1 MGKSCGDP
9 HSRGRASEGPPSL
22 DPSPAFVPWKALKS
36 FLSMA
41 QETSVP
47 SSGRKI
53 IMPRVQN
60 TKTIILSTADAFTT
74 PAGIWTRW
82 QPGKRTP
89 VLLLACINKSYD
101 SWVPCGN

>member
-9 HSRGRASEGPPSL
+9 HSRVRANKGPPGL
-22 DPSPAFVPWKALKS
+22 DPSQAFVPWKALKS

-53 IMPRVQN
+53 VMP
-60 TKTIILSTADAFTT
+60 
-74 PAGIWTRW
+74 
-82 QPGKRTP
+82 
-89 VLLLACINKSYD
+89 
-101 SWVPCGN
+101 